1 MTKVFYRWQEKSGVT
16 ESALINAVAEMES
29 GLIDAD
35 LGGSVYK
42 KRIAVP
48 GRGKRGG
55 VRTIVA
61 MKAGERYFFLYGYPK
76 SELGNI
82 SRRELNYLKEVA
94 AGLLGATDAQIDE
107 TLADG
112 LIKEVTK

>member
-16 ESALINAVAEMES
+16 ESALVDAVAEMES
-29 GLIDAD
+29 GLIDAA

-76 SELGNI
+76 SVLGNI
-82 SRRELNYLKEVA
+82 TRR
-94 AGLLGATDAQIDE
+94 
-107 TLADG
+107 
-112 LIKEVTK
+112 

>member
-1 MTKVFYRWQEKSGVT
+1 MTKVFYRWQEKSDVT
-16 ESALINAVAEMES
+16 EAALVNAVAEMES

-55 VRTIVA
+55 VRVIVA
-61 MKAGERYFFLYGYPK
+61 MKAGESYFFLYGYPK

-82 SRRELNYLKEVA
+82 SRRELIYLKEVA
-94 AGLLGATDAQIDE
+94 AGLLAATDAQINE
-107 TLADG
+107 ILTDG
-112 LIKEVTK
+112 LLKEVTK